1 MTNLI
6 KTICVSVIFL
16 ILANFAGSHVMSA
29 IKPFYGGEITLRLNE
44 PEDFS
49 YTPSSYSNLIFFSLI
64 YENFFYLAGDGNV
77 HSHIF
82 KEHRYDKQS
91 RTLNLVL
98 KDNISFSN
106 GDPITPQNVKISLN
120 LFLDMNLASSRKLRR
135 MIKQIRVPARE
146 NRLEIELLYDDD
158 NIIASFTTPE
168 LVLTSGSDQVFS
180 GMLKPDEWV
189 KNRYII
195 LKPNLFYPGGRSYLD
210 SIKVVFYDF
219 YYPDVFLAEPGMG
232 DDRFI
237 ELDAGVYQNFYLTFP
252 EGKVGSN
259 TRIALYSL
267 LKGFFKAQAEG
278 AEGGGEV
285 AKPGIVELNAL
296 TSNEE
301 SPITLN
307 IRTFSRGR
315 IRSIL
320 RYSKT
325 KLYILSSLKKMEDAF
340 HQYIRKRGAPIET
353 LYISDSQLVN
363 YMANTSIKYLLMV
376 KTFNRRMPLEEKIKV
391 ILKEMSF
398 ARFNETYLKLLNQ
411 LDEMKRM
418 QDDEL
423 SMNLV
428 SGIIEK
434 IINDGFILPLYQRR
448 YSLYV
453 KKQIKGIILDYYG
466 KPLFRKVR
474 VDR

>member
-1 MTNLI
+1 ML
-6 KTICVSVIFL
+6 VSV
-16 ILANFAGSHVMSA
+16 AGSHGMSA

-49 YTPSSYSNLIFFSLI
+49 YTPSSYSNLIFYSLI
-64 YENFFYLAGDGNV
+64 YENFFYLEADGDV
-77 HSHIF
+77 YSHIF
-82 KEHRYDKQS
+82 KEYRYDKQI

-106 GDPITPQNVKISLN
+106 GDPITPQKVKISLN

-135 MIKQIRVPARE
+135 MIKQIKAPAGE
-146 NRLEIELLYDDD
+146 NRLEIQLLYDDD

-180 GMLKPDEWV
+180 GMFKPDEWV
-189 KNRYII
+189 KSRYIV

-210 SIKVVFYDF
+210 TVKVVFYDF
-219 YYPDVFLAEPGMG
+219 YYPDVFLAAPGMG
-232 DDRFI
+232 DERFI
-237 ELDAGVYQNFYLTFP
+237 ELDAGVYQNFYLAFP
-252 EGKVGSN
+252 EGKVGRN
-259 TRIALYSL
+259 TSIALYSL
-267 LKGFFKAQAEG
+267 LKGFFKAQAKE
-278 AEGGGEV
+278 AEAGDEV
-285 AKPGIVELNAL
+285 ARPGMVELNAL

-307 IRTFSRGR
+307 IQTFSRGR

-320 RYSKT
+320 RYSKI
-325 KLYILSSLKKMEDAF
+325 KLYILSSLKKMEEAF

-353 LYISDSQLVN
+353 LYIGDSQLVN
-363 YMANTSIKYLLMV
+363 FMANTSIKYLLMV

-411 LDEMKRM
+411 LDEMKNLN
-418 QDDEL
+418 DDEL

-434 IINDGFILPLYQRR
+434 IINDRFILPLYQRR
-448 YSLYV
+448 YSIYV
-453 KKQIKGIILDYYG
+453 KKQVKGITLDYYG
-466 KPLFRKVR
+466 KPLFREIR
-474 VDR
+474 VDQ